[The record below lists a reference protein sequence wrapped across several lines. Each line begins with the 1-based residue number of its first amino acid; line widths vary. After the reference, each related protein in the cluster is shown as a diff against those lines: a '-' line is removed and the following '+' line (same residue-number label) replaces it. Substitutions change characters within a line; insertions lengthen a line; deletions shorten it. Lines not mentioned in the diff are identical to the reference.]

1 MHWKTLLVPHDFSTA
16 AERAFAQ
23 ASDLAALA
31 GGRVVLLHVSPIPH
45 GLRADSRILPD
56 DGDGSTLVRIDEYM
70 TSAAKKKLADLAR
83 ERCPSA
89 HLHALASEGDPADV
103 ILQQADELAA
113 DVIVMGTHGRSGVR
127 RLLLGSVAE
136 RVLRRARVP
145 VLVVRDTHAD
155 EKHLHEEDAVAAE
168 GLG

>member
-16 AERAFAQ
+16 AERAFAL
-23 ASDLAALA
+23 AADLAALA

-56 DGDGSTLVRIDEYM
+56 DGSEAVRIDEYM
-70 TSAAKKKLADLAR
+70 TGAARKKLADLAK
-83 ERCPSA
+83 ERAPNA
-89 HLHALASEGDPADV
+89 HLHAIAADGDAADV
-103 ILQQADELAA
+103 ILEQADLLAA
-113 DVIVMGTHGRSGVR
+113 DVIVMGTHGRTGVR

-136 RVLRRARVP
+136 RVLRRAKVP

-155 EKHLHEEDAVAAE
+155 EQHLREEDAVAAE
-168 GLG
+168 DAG